1 MKKIFFFI
9 FSFALSLNFVSAQ
22 WSNNAALNNAIGA
35 LTGEQAIPKIATCPN
50 GDTYIGFFSNESGN
64 YDVRLQRL
72 DSQGNEL
79 WATGGILISNNASMT
94 WLTDWDMTADVNNHC
109 VLTWQD
115 IRNGNNNAYAY
126 RISPSGSFVWGP
138 NGIALSNNSEF
149 NASPKVTCT
158 AAGNAV
164 FAWAS
169 GDVIIMQKINP
180 AGAKQWG
187 DNGITLTS
195 SNTLSWPQLM
205 PVGSDDVVMKYFEDS
220 GPPNAVTRLVYAQ
233 RYSSTGTP
241 VWTSPTIISDAT
253 GISSW
258 TQIFPFINDGSDG
271 FYIAWHDDRDNN
283 QLASVWVQHISS
295 SGDILF
301 AADGIEASTQGGMN
315 HYYPYLALP
324 PGSNDVYVFWNE
336 MNGLQSLKGILG
348 QKLSST
354 GTRQW
359 GNSGMV
365 FIPVSATQ
373 VLPLG
378 AGSTPTDV
386 MVLYD
391 ESISASASA
400 LKAMRIANDG
410 SFVWPGNFVNV
421 STASSSKVHTVIND
435 FQDNQWIISWED
447 NRNGASDIYA
457 QNLLPDGSL
466 GVWDPQYGSLQGQVT
481 LNGGPGNVTQ
491 VVVTAGSES
500 TYPDATGYYIFN
512 SILVGTYDVS
522 ASLAGYYPSIIN
534 DVIVIENQATLGV
547 DFLLEPIP
555 TTGYIEGQVILSG
568 GSGDVTQTL
577 ITAGSHTTHPNSGG
591 FYNLETEVGIWDV
604 EANLAGYTPQIRAG
618 INVAPGETTPD
629 VDFTLSP
636 LPTTG
641 YLQGT
646 IILTGGTADVT
657 LATVTAGTQTVHPGA
672 NGFYFMEITAGIYT
686 VTATHPYTD
695 TQSLENIVVEPGLST
710 AGVNFTLNVMRTD
723 LVCKAVDQ
731 FGGVVYDAEIE
742 VTGPEGTYSGIIT
755 GDSLVFEIIPYGLYE
770 GTGTINGSMPVY
782 SDTLIDGGNHHLVFV
797 FIVGSTSHLPLDL
810 NISVQPN
817 PATPESR
824 ITIETQQTI
833 TLTIELLDSEGKSI
847 GKPINGMVDKGINE
861 WPLHLLTRGKDLSP
875 GLYLLAIRINDTVF
889 TKKILINNQ

>member
-9 FSFALSLNFVSAQ
+9 ISFALSLNFVSAQ
-22 WSNNAALNNAIGA
+22 WSNNAAVNNAIGA
-35 LTGEQAIPKIATCPN
+35 LTGEQALPKIATCPN

-138 NGIALSNNSEF
+138 NGIALSNNAEF

-158 AAGNAV
+158 SAGNAV

-205 PVGSDDVVMKYFEDS
+205 PVGSDDVIMKYFEDS
-220 GPPNAVTRLVYAQ
+220 GPPNAVTRHVYAQ
-233 RYSSTGTP
+233 RYGPTGTP
-241 VWTSPTIISDAT
+241 VWASPTIISDAA

-295 SGDILF
+295 SGAILF
-301 AADGIEASTQGGMN
+301 AADGIEATTQAGMN
-315 HYYPYLALP
+315 HFYPYLALP

-378 AGSTPTDV
+378 AGNTPTDV

-391 ESISASASA
+391 ESVSASASS

-421 STASSSKVHTVIND
+421 STASSSKVHTVLND

-447 NRNGASDIYA
+447 NRSGASDIYA
-457 QNLLPDGSL
+457 QNLLLDGSL
-466 GVWDPQYGSLQGQVT
+466 GVWDPQYGSIQGQVT

-500 TYPDATGYYIFN
+500 TYPDAAGHYIFN
-512 SILVGTYDVS
+512 NILVGTYTVT
-522 ASLAGYYPSIIN
+522 ASLAGYFPGTIN
-534 DVIVIENQATLGV
+534 NVIVLENQATLGV

-577 ITAGSHTTHPNSGG
+577 ITAGSNTTHPNSGG

-604 EANLAGYTPQIRAG
+604 EASLAGYTPQIRAG
-618 INVAPGETTPD
+618 VNVTPGGTTPD
-629 VDFTLSP
+629 IDFTLSP

-646 IILTGGTADVT
+646 ITLAGGTADVT
-657 LATVTAGTQTVHPGA
+657 QATVTAGSHSVHPGS
-672 NGFYFMEITAGIYT
+672 NGFYFMEITAGSYT

-710 AGVNFTLNVMRTD
+710 AGVNFTLNVVRTD
-723 LVCKAVDQ
+723 LVCKSVDQ
-731 FGGVVYDAEIE
+731 YGGVVYDAAIE

-755 GDSLVFEIIPYGLYE
+755 GDSLVFENIPYGLYE
-770 GTGTINGSMPVY
+770 GTGTLNGSLPVY
-782 SDTLIDGGNHHLVFV
+782 ADTLIDGGNHHLIFV
-797 FIVGSTSHLPLDL
+797 FIIGSTRHMPVDL
-810 NISVQPN
+810 SISVQPN
-817 PATPESR
+817 PASPDSR
-824 ITIETQQTI
+824 IIIESHQTI
-833 TLTIELLDSEGKSI
+833 HLSFELLDSEGKSI
-847 GKPINGMVDKGINE
+847 GKQIIGLVDKGISE
-861 WPLHLLTRGKDLSP
+861 WPLNLLTRRKYLSP
-875 GLYLLAIRINDTVF
+875 GLYLLAIRINDSLVTQ
-889 TKKILINNQ
+889 KILINNQ